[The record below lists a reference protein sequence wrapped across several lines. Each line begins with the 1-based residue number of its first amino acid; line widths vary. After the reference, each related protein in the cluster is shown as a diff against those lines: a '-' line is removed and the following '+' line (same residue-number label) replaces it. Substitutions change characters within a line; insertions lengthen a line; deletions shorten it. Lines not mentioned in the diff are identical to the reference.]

1 VYREEVIFPGLCL
14 DLCFGKDHGS
24 WVATAMASIRRHAI
38 WEGENDLLANKSSGG
53 ISNSV
58 LNWLF
63 IGEWRNGR
71 IISNKQSKQPGRQK
85 ITQVP
90 SCLKHFRRNDLEP
103 GNASCVHA
111 QHTEDPDFC
120 SDLQV
125 FLAH

>member
-1 VYREEVIFPGLCL
+1 
-14 DLCFGKDHGS
+14 
-24 WVATAMASIRRHAI
+24 
-38 WEGENDLLANKSSGG
+38 LLANKSSGG